1 MCELIRTQHRKVKTM
16 MWKANKHFKISAKTA
31 LEARD
36 WPSYERALFWRRK
49 NVEAFLILR
58 VWRKA
63 YKGIQFTAQ

>member
-1 MCELIRTQHRKVKTM
+1 M

-36 WPSYERALFWRRK
+36 WPSYKTALYLRRK
-49 NVEAFLILR
+49 NVEAFLTLR

-63 YKGIQFTAQ
+63 YKGI